1 MREFTDKRGYVYLM
15 YSAEYPDY
23 VKIGYT
29 KTADLMSVY
38 KRGRALS
45 KPSGNLLPFQVI
57 NAVLVDKP
65 RVVEGKLHKHFA
77 KQRVVKN
84 REFFELDI
92 KEACAVMAT
101 YAVSCLNDKL
111 MAKDMG
117 NDFTKDADTLS
128 DEFAQYQSIVK
139 SENWSGKRH
148 YNKGLCFYLGKGVE
162 ANYAKAKYHFEE
174 GAKLNNP
181 DCLLK
186 LKEML

>member
-1 MREFTDKRGYVYLM
+1 MF
-15 YSAEYPDY
+15 SAEYPDY

-29 KTADLMSVY
+29 KTADLLSVY

-45 KPSGNLLPFQVI
+45 KPSSNLLPFQIV

-65 RVVEGKLHKHFA
+65 REVEGKLHKHFA
-77 KQRVVKN
+77 NRRVVKN

-117 NDFTKDADTLS
+117 DDFTKDAEALS
-128 DEFAQYQSIVK
+128 DELAQYQSIVK

-148 YNKGLCFYLGKGVE
+148 YAKGLCFYLGKGVE

-174 GAKLNNP
+174 GAKLYHP